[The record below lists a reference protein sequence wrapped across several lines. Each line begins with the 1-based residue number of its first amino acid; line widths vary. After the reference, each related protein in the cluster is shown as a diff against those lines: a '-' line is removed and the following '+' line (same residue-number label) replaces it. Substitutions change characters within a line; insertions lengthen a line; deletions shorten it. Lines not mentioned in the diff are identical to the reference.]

1 MSSPADE
8 FAQYQSSYPQE
19 LNIAQR
25 LADGALANGWGK
37 RTAFHYRGA
46 RVSFA
51 QVREDTGRFAG
62 VLAGLEVAAE
72 QRVLIALPDT
82 PAFLASFLGTIWH
95 GSVAVPINPYLPLD
109 RYEFF

>member
-51 QVREDTGRFAG
+51 QVREDTGLFAG
-62 VLAGLEVAAE
+62 VLAGL
-72 QRVLIALPDT
+72 
-82 PAFLASFLGTIWH
+82 
-95 GSVAVPINPYLPLD
+95 
-109 RYEFF
+109 